1 MPRGGGLLALAVAGA
16 ATALVGGC
24 AKVEAAV
31 HEPYPAVEV
40 VDGADD
46 SAPKTLTLTA
56 DAVRRLELTTVVV
69 ADPGRIPFAAVVYD
83 KTGAP
88 WVYTNPQGRT
98 YARVPVTV
106 ERVVG
111 DAALVSDGPA
121 AGTAVVT
128 RAAIKLYGAE
138 NGVGGGH

>member
-1 MPRGGGLLALAVAGA
+1 MRSTGPVLALA
-16 ATALVGGC
+16 ATLATSALSGC

-31 HEPYPAVEV
+31 HEPHPAVEIA
-40 VDGADD
+40 DGADD

-69 ADPGRIPFAAVVYD
+69 EDAATIPYAAIVYD
-83 KTGAP
+83 KKGAP
-88 WVYTNPQGRT
+88 WVYTNTQERT
-98 YARVPVTV
+98 YVRVPVTV
-106 ERVVG
+106 RRVTG
-111 DAALVSDGPA
+111 DIAEVA
-121 AGTAVVT
+121 AGPPRGTRVVT